1 MSATVKRVEEPQAYV
16 VFPYKGEYAVCHMG
30 QAKVCGED
38 LFQTVWVADGICP
51 TLEQAAQLQDE
62 LCRKA
67 KARVAQV
74 LADLKVLE
82 RRR

>member
-1 MSATVKRVEEPQAYV
+1 MSAIVQRVEEPQAYV

-38 LFQTVWVADGICP
+38 GFQTVWVADGICP
-51 TLEQAAQLQDE
+51 TIEQAAMLQAE

-67 KARVAQV
+67 KARAAQC
-74 LADLKVLE
+74 LADLKAME